1 MKMKSTLYWLLAII
15 ITLSAAY
22 YQRMTGP
29 TYPKRIDIT
38 ANGKEYSCK
47 LTRSIELSDRHYVKL
62 AIKDTSIEAKLF
74 YKRFQVDE
82 PYTSVDFNYEEH
94 PVNSFIMNRIFKINE
109 EKGFFADVPA
119 QPPAGK
125 IEYYF
130 EIIDGSGKNTYFENE
145 PIVIRF
151 KGAVPPQI
159 LTPHIILMFIA
170 MLLSTLA
177 GLMAIGKHKSYLK
190 WGIWAFITLLIGGMI
205 LGPLVQYHAFGEA
218 WTGIPLGWDLTD
230 NKTLIAVIFWA
241 VAVFGNRKK
250 KRPGLT
256 ILAAFI
262 LLLVYSIPHSMFGS
276 ELDYESGEIIQGL
289 IMPYF
294 L

>member
-1 MKMKSTLYWLLAII
+1 MKQTLYWVLAII

-22 YQRMTGP
+22 YQRKTGP
-29 TYPKRIDIT
+29 TYPKQVDIT
-38 ANGKEYSCK
+38 VNGKEYTCK

-62 AIKDTSIEAKLF
+62 AIKDTSIQARLF

-82 PYTSVDFNYEEH
+82 PYEAVDFKYEEH
-94 PVNSFIMNRIFKINE
+94 PVNSFIMNRIFKISE
-109 EKGFFADVPA
+109 EKGFFVDVPA

-130 EIIDGSGKNTYFENE
+130 EIIDGSGKSTYFKNE

-151 KGAVPPQI
+151 KGAVPSQI

-177 GLMAIGKHKSYLK
+177 GLMAIGKHKSYRK
-190 WGIWAFITLLIGGMI
+190 WGIWTFIMLFAGGMI

-256 ILAAFI
+256 ILASLI

-276 ELDYESGEIIQGL
+276 ELDYESGEIIQGIIKL
-289 IMPYF
+289 YI

>member
-1 MKMKSTLYWLLAII
+1 MKTTLYWVLALI

-22 YQRMTGP
+22 YQRKTGP
-29 TYPKRIDIT
+29 TYPKQVDIT
-38 ANGKEYSCK
+38 VNGKEYKCK

-62 AIKDTSIEAKLF
+62 AIEDTSIQARLF

-82 PYTSVDFNYEEH
+82 PFEAVDFEYEEH
-94 PVNSFIMNRIFKINE
+94 PVNSFIMNKIFKINE
-109 EKGFFADVPA
+109 EKGFFADVPP

-125 IEYYF
+125 IEYYI
-130 EIIDGSGKNTYFENE
+130 EVTDSSGRSTYFENE

-151 KGAVPPQI
+151 KGAVPPQV

-177 GLMAIGKHKSYLK
+177 GLMAIGKHKSYRR
-190 WGIWAFITLLIGGMI
+190 WGIWTFVTLLAGGMI

-218 WTGIPLGWDLTD
+218 WTGIPFGWDLTD

-276 ELDYESGEIIQGL
+276 ELDYESGEIIQG
-289 IMPYF
+289 IIKPFF

>member
-1 MKMKSTLYWLLAII
+1 MKTTLYWVLALI

-22 YQRMTGP
+22 YQRKTGP
-29 TYPKRIDIT
+29 TYPKQVDIT
-38 ANGKEYSCK
+38 VNGKEYTLK
-47 LTRSIELSDRHYVKL
+47 LIRSIELSDRHYVKL
-62 AIKDTSIEAKLF
+62 AIEDTSIQARLF

-82 PYTSVDFNYEEH
+82 PFEAVDFEYEEH
-94 PVNSFIMNRIFKINE
+94 PVNSFIMNKIFKINE
-109 EKGFFADVPA
+109 EKGFFADVPP

-125 IEYYF
+125 IDYYI
-130 EIIDGSGKNTYFENE
+130 EVTDSSGRSTYFENE

-151 KGAVPPQI
+151 KGAVPPQV

-177 GLMAIGKHKSYLK
+177 GLMAIGKHKSYRR
-190 WGIWAFITLLIGGMI
+190 WGIWTFVTLLAGGMI

-218 WTGIPLGWDLTD
+218 WTGIPFGWDLTD

-276 ELDYESGEIIQGL
+276 ELDYESGEIIQG
-289 IMPYF
+289 IIKPFF

>member
-1 MKMKSTLYWLLAII
+1 MKSTLYWILAII
-15 ITLSAAY
+15 ITLTAAY
-22 YQRMTGP
+22 YQRKTGP
-29 TYPKRIDIT
+29 TYPRQLDIT
-38 ANGKEYSCK
+38 TNGNEYKLK
-47 LTRSIELSDRHYVKL
+47 LTRSIELSDRHFVKL
-62 AIKDTSIEAKLF
+62 AILDSTVEARLF

-82 PYTSVDFNYEEH
+82 PYNIVDFKYEEH
-94 PVNSFIMNRIFKINE
+94 PVNSFIMNRIFNINE

-130 EIIDGSGKNTYFENE
+130 EIIDFNGSNTYFKNE

-151 KGAVPPQI
+151 KGAVPSKI
-159 LTPHIILMFIA
+159 LTPHILIMFIA

-177 GLMAIGKHKSYLK
+177 GLMAIGKHKSYRK
-190 WGIWAFITLLIGGMI
+190 WGIWTFIFLIIGGMI

-230 NKTLIAVIFWA
+230 NKTLIAVIFWTI
-241 VAVFGNRKK
+241 AVFGNRKK

-256 ILAAFI
+256 ILASII

-276 ELDYESGEIIQGL
+276 ELDYESGEIIQGI
-289 IMPYF
+289 IMPYIS
-294 L
+294 

>member
-1 MKMKSTLYWLLAII
+1 MKSTLYWVLAVI

-22 YQRMTGP
+22 YQRKTGP
-29 TYPKRIDIT
+29 TYPKQLDIT
-38 ANGKEYSCK
+38 VNGKEYSCK

-62 AIKDTSIEAKLF
+62 AIKDTSMQARLY

-82 PYTSVDFNYEEH
+82 PYEAVDFEYEEH
-94 PVNSFIMNRIFKINE
+94 PVNSFIMNKIFKISE
-109 EKGFFADVPA
+109 EKAFFADVPA

-130 EIIDGSGKNTYFENE
+130 EIIDGSGKSTYFKNE

-159 LTPHIILMFIA
+159 LTPHIIFMFIA

-177 GLMAIGKHKSYLK
+177 GLMAIGKHKSYRK
-190 WGIWAFITLLIGGMI
+190 WGIWTFITLLAGGMI

-256 ILAAFI
+256 VLASFI

-276 ELDYESGEIIQGL
+276 ELDYESGEIIQGM
-289 IMPYF
+289 IKAFIP
-294 L
+294 